1 MENNEGIAAIIAAL
15 EAEGAEVGDVSAWLA
30 ANATAIVKA
39 ILAGE
44 GDDEITALSAQL
56 QAARV
61 KLAESEARA
70 EAAEADLERKELEEI
85 EALVDGAI
93 ERGLIAAE
101 KRDAMIALGASDLDA
116 LKLVIETLS
125 AGAPTDAPGVETLS
139 YRRPKVSELGAVTEQ
154 DLFKIKAFMALGFDE
169 ATAQK
174 KFLAMKGGN

>member
-1 MENNEGIAAIIAAL
+1 SRKAASMENNEGIAAIIAAL

-101 KRDAMIALGASDLDA
+101 KRDAMIAL
-116 LKLVIETLS
+116 
-125 AGAPTDAPGVETLS
+125 
-139 YRRPKVSELGAVTEQ
+139 
-154 DLFKIKAFMALGFDE
+154 
-169 ATAQK
+169 
-174 KFLAMKGGN
+174 